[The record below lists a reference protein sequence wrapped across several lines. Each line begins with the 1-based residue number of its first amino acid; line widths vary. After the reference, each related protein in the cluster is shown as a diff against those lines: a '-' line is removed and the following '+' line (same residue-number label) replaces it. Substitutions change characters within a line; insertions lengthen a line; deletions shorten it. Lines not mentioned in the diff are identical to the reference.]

1 MFSHL
6 VMTLS
11 IWNVHLLSS
20 LLSHKLINNQSKGMT
35 EPMLVE
41 EAETVIFY
49 KCMETTLT
57 N

>member
-1 MFSHL
+1 
-6 VMTLS
+6 MTLS

-20 LLSHKLINNQSKGMT
+20 LLSHKLINDQSKGMT